1 MQTEKFSAGSAQ
13 AELYPKDIDK
23 FIIPF
28 CSNEKQL
35 EIINMVEES
44 FKLKKQSER
53 LLEVAK
59 TAVEM
64 AIEQNEAAAMA
75 YIKNETE

>member
-13 AELYPKDIDK
+13 AELYPKDIDQ

-28 CSNEKQL
+28 CSDDNQL
-35 EIINMVEES
+35 KIMEQIEES
-44 FKLKKQSER
+44 FKLKKQSEH
-53 LLEVAK
+53 LLKVAK

-64 AIEQNEAAAMA
+64 AIEENE
-75 YIKNETE
+75 ETAIAFINDNTN